1 MLSPVRKNSLLNNFQ
16 LRQDLICDTKSS
28 CVMMVRTIARII
40 RDEMLKVM
48 SRIVHNV
55 GFAIAQEFWIIGF
68 EKRRI
73 PYRTN
78 YCECSGVLPNDLVF
92 GLAVTRKLY
101 RLATAGPVVS
111 APRTSPRRLGV
122 CCPQCHSSF
131 VITRRSAK
139 PSAFGLP
146 VHLSRAH

>member
-68 EKRRI
+68 EKRRN

-122 CCPQCHSSF
+122 RFSSMQ
-131 VITRRSAK
+131 
-139 PSAFGLP
+139 
-146 VHLSRAH
+146 